1 MSGKHTDGIGG
12 LVVLLVIL
20 VAAIAWMIGGI
31 P

>member
-1 MSGKHTDGIGG
+1 MSGKQTDGIGG

-20 VAAIAWMIGGI
+20 VAAITWMIGGI